1 MSRRHEMNVKEI
13 AVTGTLAEDIA
24 YYADQAGMQPEEYIE
39 YATTRIMMPLTIMD
53 LLDILPDSQRV
64 YLLKDSDME
73 PYRISAGDVPDGWME
88 TPIKEIRSGGDRT
101 LLIGLEDEDAQE
113 DS

>member
-1 MSRRHEMNVKEI
+1 MKVKEI
-13 AVTGTLAEDIA
+13 TITGTLAENIA
-24 YYADQAGMQPEEYIE
+24 HYADQADMQPEEYIE

-64 YLLKDSDME
+64 YLLKDSD
-73 PYRISAGDVPDGWME
+73 RISAGDVPDGWME